1 MLFFTCAKSTVDISA
16 TAPHIPKDAVSL
28 DWRLKLNH
36 KTALYVAAAFSIIPM
51 HIKFLNISHNTLGSL
66 PGPELG
72 NALVNIHPELE
83 SLDLGWNNFG
93 AMPTPDILFAFTKL
107 PKALISLAL
116 GGNELHTKKG
126 DDFVKIFGMLP
137 RTITS
142 LGLMWNYLSELAP
155 VDLITMLRVIPEN
168 IKSLNL
174 TGNGFGK
181 VIGTTLGHVFYALR
195 DHSNIDY
202 MDLSWNDLSNIPT
215 DELVAILKNT
225 PLTVKLLNLS
235 NNNLGKKSAA
245 DIVKIKAAVPAHIL
259 VDWAE
264 NGITDDYGC
273 ALSPLLLLGLNG
285 TKHTLAHTPALSHSP
300 AHTEGRAAATC

>member
-1 MLFFTCAKSTVDISA
+1 MLFFPCAKSTVDISA

-28 DWRLKLNH
+28 DWRLKLSH
-36 KTALYVAAAFSIIPM
+36 KTALYLAAAFSIIPM
-51 HIKFLNISHNTLGSL
+51 HIKILNVSHNTLGSL
-66 PGPELG
+66 TGPELG
-72 NALVNIHPELE
+72 NALVNIHQELE

-93 AMPTPDILFAFTKL
+93 AMPTPDILFAFTKF
-107 PKALISLAL
+107 PKALTSLAL
-116 GGNELHTKKG
+116 GGNELYTKKS
-126 DDFVKIFGMLP
+126 DDFVKIFGTLP
-137 RTITS
+137 KTITS

-155 VDLITMLRVIPEN
+155 VDLITMLSVIPEN

-181 VIGTTLGHVFYALR
+181 VVGTRLGHVFYALR
-195 DHSNIDY
+195 NHSNIDY
-202 MDLSWNDLSNIPT
+202 LDLSWNDLGNIPT
-215 DELVAILKNT
+215 DELVAILKST

-245 DIVKIKAAVPAHIL
+245 DIVKIKAAVPAHIV

-264 NGITDDYGC
+264 NGITDDYGS
-273 ALSPLLLLGLNG
+273 ALSHLVLLGLHG
-285 TKHTLAHTPALSHSP
+285 TKHALALSHSP